1 MRLQADVRV
10 VFKALCKLQQEG
22 LAIAAPV
29 VATDAAVGTKAC
41 PGTVQACLMQ
51 IVADTLV
58 ATGRWQ
64 QCSACKAEAVHA
76 ECEDLP
82 PAQEAGVC
90 LVRAAA
96 ADPGAVMRL
105 PGVKCP
111 RRRCLHSRVPSR
123 TLHPPRMSLLCAF
136 DR

>member
-1 MRLQADVRV
+1 MQTDVRV

-22 LAIAAPV
+22 LAIAAPI

-41 PGTVQACLMQ
+41 PGTVQSCLVQ

-96 ADPGAVMRL
+96 ADPGAVVRF
-105 PGVKCP
+105 PGV
-111 RRRCLHSRVPSR
+111 RRRYLRR
-123 TLHPPRMSLLCAF
+123 LQPRDL
-136 DR
+136 